1 MGMAWFFEGTGTQLG
16 FSVSDSGKLNAY
28 GTCSQRCRPQGGDV
42 DIFRY
47 VEGIQGL
54 WSLHSS
60 DAAEHEYDGVGRGLK
75 AFFVRNE
82 WRAAA
87 LIHYY
92 EQDKQQPAAVGAFI
106 VMPPSVAQ
114 ETLSLFKTAFGNA
127 QIRYVITLG
136 FLGLRPSDAAPSDI
150 IPSVA
155 EFVEP
160 DFHKRRAYFSDEVT
174 VSVLA
179 SAPDA

>member
-1 MGMAWFFEGTGTQLG
+1 MAWFLEGTGTQLG

-47 VEGIQGL
+47 VGGIQGL

-60 DAAEHEYDGVGRGLK
+60 DAAEHEYDGIGRGLK

-114 ETLSLFKTAFGNA
+114 ETLSLLKTAFGNA
-127 QIRYVITLG
+127 QIRYVITLVRRRRVYA
-136 FLGLRPSDAAPSDI
+136 LLVNDPRPDRS
-150 IPSVA
+150 
-155 EFVEP
+155 
-160 DFHKRRAYFSDEVT
+160 T
-174 VSVLA
+174 A
-179 SAPDA
+179 SLSLPRPFCAGGPRPI